1 VAIAVLPPPE
11 QWPSNWRRGGYE
23 MDSKPYALY
32 RLQAIKSSVQ
42 VLRETLER
50 RVYVDDVISQKLDD
64 IDLEVEMFSAQIRRT
79 KEK

>member
-1 VAIAVLPPPE
+1 
-11 QWPSNWRRGGYE
+11 